1 MITILILLEDGDES
15 VVDFLRLL
23 VLFNLLG
30 EANEELGESKESES
44 PPACHNSG
52 AGVGLTHTL
61 EETNMEGVHARSAQ
75 LLHVLVKPQ
84 VVSPV
89 GSQIWLSAI
98 QVSVP
103 HFIYII

>member
-1 MITILILLEDGDES
+1 VITILILLEDGDES

-44 PPACHNSG
+44 PPAGHNSG
-52 AGVGLTHTL
+52 AGVSLTHTL
-61 EETNMEGVHARSAQ
+61 EEADVEGVHTGSAQ
-75 LLHVLVKPQ
+75 LFHVLIKPQ
-84 VVSPV
+84 VVGSV
-89 GSQIWLSAI
+89 RSQIWLITI